1 MDVGELEKMTSKLNQ
16 GKIERLPSN
25 DSLREDQ
32 GSRSEISQMEV
43 TFDTY
48 HDSCQEKTIVFTFL
62 CKRAGALTYKPR
74 SAEISVG
81 IVYHP
86 SFEILSFP
94 FEPKRL
100 CFFLPPNR
108 VNRLI
113 NW

>member
-48 HDSCQEKTIVFTFL
+48 HDSCQEKTIVFAFL
-62 CKRAGALTYKPR
+62 CKKGR
-74 SAEISVG
+74 G
-81 IVYHP
+81 INLQTKVSWDFCRHR
-86 SFEILSFP
+86 LSPIFWNFVFP
-94 FEPKRL
+94 FWTKKALFLSPPKSSQ
-100 CFFLPPNR
+100 
-108 VNRLI
+108 
-113 NW
+113 